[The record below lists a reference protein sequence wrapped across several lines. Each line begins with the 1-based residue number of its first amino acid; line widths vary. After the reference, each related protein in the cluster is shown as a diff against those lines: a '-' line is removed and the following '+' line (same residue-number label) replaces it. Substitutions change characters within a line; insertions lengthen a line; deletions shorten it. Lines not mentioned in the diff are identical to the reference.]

1 MNPRIDFNH
10 WMLIA
15 LISSLLIMMLF
26 GCSASYH
33 LDKYQDKG
41 GVCGKIDTIKV
52 VRFDTVTNTYYYT
65 DSIIINNDRIV
76 PLTRQEIRYQYRLER
91 DTLRLQETIIKEIT
105 KQAKEETKQVKVEN
119 RNPWIWVVFAV
130 LLLIAIY
137 LIKTERYAND

>member
-33 LDKYQDKG
+33 LDKYQEKG
-41 GVCGKIDTIKV
+41 GVCGKIDTV
-52 VRFDTVTNTYYYT
+52 RVQRFDTITNTYYYY
-65 DSIIINNDRIV
+65 DSLVINNDRIV

-105 KQAKEETKQVKVEN
+105 KQAKEETKQVKAEN
-119 RNPWIWVVFAV
+119 INPWIWVVFAIVV
-130 LLLIAIY
+130 LGGLFF
-137 LIKTERYAND
+137 IKNIRL